1 MPMYVNYNGSALMA
15 QRSFDTNQKSL
26 SDSFEKLSSG
36 FRINRAADDAAG
48 LQISERLRTQIRGM
62 NKARDNV
69 QDALNVMGVL
79 EGGLTQITENLQRMR
94 ELTVQAGN
102 DTLANTQRTAIDAEM
117 DQLRDD
123 ITRIASA
130 TSFNGLSLLNG
141 SVTNFYIQ
149 VGPNNSTANDIINL
163 ATTAATNPLATISA
177 TSLGIQALDV
187 MTNTGALATI
197 ALLDTALNTVNDRR
211 ATIGALSN
219 RLQGSVNF
227 LDLTIEKVSDSESR
241 IRNVDVARETTQLS
255 RNQILQQASLSVLQQ
270 ANQLTA
276 GAAQL
281 LRPSG

>member
-15 QRSFDTNQKSL
+15 QRSFDTNQQGL

-36 FRINRAADDAAG
+36 FRINRASDDAAG

-102 DTLANTQRTAIDAEM
+102 DTLASTQRTAIDAEM

-123 ITRIASA
+123 ITRIANA

-149 VGPNNSTANDIINL
+149 VGPNNSATNDIINL

-187 MTNTGALATI
+187 MTNAGALATI
-197 ALLDTALNTVNDRR
+197 ALLDTALNTLNDRR

-241 IRNVDVARETTQLS
+241 IRNVDVARETTELS

-281 LRPSG
+281 LRPGQ

>member
-187 MTNTGALATI
+187 MTNAGALATI

>member
-1 MPMYVNYNGSALMA
+1 MYVNYNGSALMA